1 MIRAKKK
8 FGQNFLTDESIKR
21 QIIQAIPNDLERIV
35 EIGPGLGDLTQKLV
49 QLSGKIECF
58 EIDSELYEILLDK
71 FASEILEQKLKI
83 TNADALESW
92 DEISRQDYFLVANLP
107 YYVATNMILKA
118 LSDSRCKGLVV
129 MIQKEVALKFSAQP
143 GDSEFSALA
152 ILAGVRGDVELLF
165 DVPATAF
172 NPEPKVVSAVIR
184 IIKDRNLVDD
194 FELSEFERFL
204 RSAFVAPRKTLL
216 KNLACFCS
224 KSIVESFLAKHNLPL
239 TTRPHELCVALYLK
253 LFKEAKNER
262 REYTNSR

>member
-8 FGQNFLTDESIKR
+8 FGQNFLIDESIKR

-35 EIGPGLGDLTQKLV
+35 EIGPGLGDLTQKLI

-92 DEISRQDYFLVANLP
+92 DEIARQEYFLVANLP
-107 YYVATNMILKA
+107 YYVATNIILKA
-118 LSDSRCKGLVV
+118 LSDSKCKGLVV
-129 MIQKEVALKFSAQP
+129 MIQKEVALKFSAQA

-172 NPEPKVVSAVIR
+172 NPQPKVVSAVIR
-184 IIKDRNLVDD
+184 IIKDRNLIGE
-194 FELSEFERFL
+194 ELVEFEKFL
-204 RSAFVAPRKTLL
+204 KSAFSSPRKTLL
-216 KNLACFCS
+216 KNLSNYSS
-224 KSIVESFLAKHNLPL
+224 KSLIESFLLKYDLPL

-262 REYTNSR
+262 REESNTR

>member
-8 FGQNFLTDESIKR
+8 FGQNFLIDESIKR
-21 QIIQAIPNDLERIV
+21 QIIQAIPNNLDRIV
-35 EIGPGLGDLTQKLV
+35 EIGPGLGDLTQKLI

-92 DEISRQDYFLVANLP
+92 DEIARQEYFLVANLP
-107 YYVATNMILKA
+107 YYVATNIILKA
-118 LSDSRCKGLVV
+118 LSDSKCKGLVV
-129 MIQKEVALKFSAQP
+129 MIQKEVALKFSAQA

-172 NPEPKVVSAVIR
+172 NPQPKVVSAVIR
-184 IIKDRNLVDD
+184 IIKDRNLIGE
-194 FELSEFERFL
+194 ELVEFEKFL
-204 RSAFVAPRKTLL
+204 KSAFSSPRKTLL
-216 KNLACFCS
+216 KNLSSYSS
-224 KSIVESFLAKHNLPL
+224 KSLIESFLTKHNLPL

>member
-8 FGQNFLTDESIKR
+8 FGQNFLIDESIKR
-21 QIIQAIPNDLERIV
+21 QIIQAIPNNLDRIV
-35 EIGPGLGDLTQKLV
+35 EIGPGLGDLTQKLI

-71 FASEILEQKLKI
+71 FAGEILEQKLKI

-92 DEISRQDYFLVANLP
+92 DEIARQEYFLVANLP
-107 YYVATNMILKA
+107 YYVATNIILKA
-118 LSDSRCKGLVV
+118 LSDSKCRGLVV
-129 MIQKEVALKFSAQP
+129 MIQKEVALKFSAQA

-172 NPEPKVVSAVIR
+172 NPQPKVVSAVIR
-184 IIKDRNLVDD
+184 IIKDRNLIGE
-194 FELSEFERFL
+194 ELVEFEKFL
-204 RSAFVAPRKTLL
+204 KSAFSSPRKTLL
-216 KNLACFCS
+216 KNLSSYSS
-224 KSIVESFLAKHNLPL
+224 KSLIESFLAKHNLPL

-262 REYTNSR
+262 REESNTR

>member
-8 FGQNFLTDESIKR
+8 FGQNFLIDESIKR
-21 QIIQAIPNDLERIV
+21 QIIQAIPNNLDRIV
-35 EIGPGLGDLTQKLV
+35 EIGPGLGDLTQKLI

-92 DEISRQDYFLVANLP
+92 DEIARQEYFLVANLP
-107 YYVATNMILKA
+107 YYVATNIILKA
-118 LSDSRCKGLVV
+118 LSDSKCKGLVV
-129 MIQKEVALKFSAQP
+129 MIQKEVALKFSAQA

-172 NPEPKVVSAVIR
+172 NPQPKVVSAVIR
-184 IIKDRNLVDD
+184 IIKDRNLIGE
-194 FELSEFERFL
+194 ELVEFEKFL
-204 RSAFVAPRKTLL
+204 KSAFSSPRKTLL
-216 KNLACFCS
+216 KNLSSYSS
-224 KSIVESFLAKHNLPL
+224 KFLIESFLLKYDLPL

-262 REYTNSR
+262 REESNPR

>member
-8 FGQNFLTDESIKR
+8 FGQNFLIDESIKR

-35 EIGPGLGDLTQKLV
+35 EIGPGLGDLTQKLI

-92 DEISRQDYFLVANLP
+92 DEIARQEYFLVANLP

-118 LSDSRCKGLVV
+118 LSDSKCKGLVV

-172 NPEPKVVSAVIR
+172 NPQPKVVSAVIR
-184 IIKDRNLVDD
+184 IIKDRNLIGE
-194 FELSEFERFL
+194 ELVEFEKFL
-204 RSAFVAPRKTLL
+204 KSAFSSPRKTLL
-216 KNLACFCS
+216 KNLSSYSS
-224 KSIVESFLAKHNLPL
+224 KSFIESFLAKHNLPL
-239 TTRPHELCVALYLK
+239 NTRPHELCVALYLK

-262 REYTNSR
+262 REESNTR

>member
-8 FGQNFLTDESIKR
+8 FGQNFLIDESIKR
-21 QIIQAIPNDLERIV
+21 QIIQAIPNNLDRIV
-35 EIGPGLGDLTQKLV
+35 EIGPGLGDLTQKLI

-92 DEISRQDYFLVANLP
+92 DEIARQEYFLVANLP
-107 YYVATNMILKA
+107 YYVATNIILKA
-118 LSDSRCKGLVV
+118 LSDSKCKGLVV
-129 MIQKEVALKFSAQP
+129 MIQKEVALKFSAQA

-172 NPEPKVVSAVIR
+172 NPQPKVVSAVIR
-184 IIKDRNLVDD
+184 IIKDRNLIGE
-194 FELSEFERFL
+194 ELVEFEKFL
-204 RSAFVAPRKTLL
+204 KSAFSSPRKTLL
-216 KNLACFCS
+216 KNLS
-224 KSIVESFLAKHNLPL
+224 SYSQKSLIESFLAKHNLPL

-262 REYTNSR
+262 REESNPR

>member
-8 FGQNFLTDESIKR
+8 FGQNFLIDESIKR

-35 EIGPGLGDLTQKLV
+35 EIGPGLGDLTQKLI

-92 DEISRQDYFLVANLP
+92 DEIARQEYFLVANLP
-107 YYVATNMILKA
+107 YYVATNIILKA
-118 LSDSRCKGLVV
+118 LSDSKCKGLVV
-129 MIQKEVALKFSAQP
+129 MIQKEVALKFSAQA

-152 ILAGVRGDVELLF
+152 ILAGVRGDAELLF

-172 NPEPKVVSAVIR
+172 NPQPKVVSAVIR
-184 IIKDRNLVDD
+184 IIKDRNLIGE
-194 FELSEFERFL
+194 ELVEFEKFL
-204 RSAFVAPRKTLL
+204 KSAFSSPRKTLL
-216 KNLACFCS
+216 KNLSSYSS
-224 KSIVESFLAKHNLPL
+224 KSLIESFLLKYDLPL

-262 REYTNSR
+262 REESNPR